1 MIDFKQ
7 YRVNKDLHR
16 KPVKVRGIED
26 EVHVLRLP
34 ASENRRYWAEVS
46 SQDIDVRAEAGFSTL
61 QKAIR
66 NPDGTE
72 AGTLDDYRHMDIDLL
87 KELIRV
93 YQEVNAVAKDDDLGN
108 A

>member
-16 KPVKVRGIED
+16 KAVKVRGVED

-34 ASENRRYWAEVS
+34 AADVRRYWSEMAS
-46 SQDIDVRAEAGFSTL
+46 PDINVRAEAGFTTM

-66 NPDGTE
+66 NPDGSE
-72 AGTLDDYRHMDIDLL
+72 AATLDDFRNMDVDLL
-87 KELIRV
+87 KELVRV
-93 YQEVNAVAKDDDLGN
+93 FQEVHTVTKDDDLGN